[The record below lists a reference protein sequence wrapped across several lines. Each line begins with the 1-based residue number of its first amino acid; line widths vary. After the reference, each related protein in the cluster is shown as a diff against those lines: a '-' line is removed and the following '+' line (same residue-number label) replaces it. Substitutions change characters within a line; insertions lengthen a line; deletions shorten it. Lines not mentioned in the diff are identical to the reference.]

1 MHREGFTI
9 AELAVTIAIVA
20 VIAAIGLPRL
30 GRTLDWMAADAAAR
44 DVSTALAVARATA
57 AMQGVRTRVVI
68 AADSLRFDRWEP
80 PLWVP
85 GRRWPG
91 PASHGVT
98 LEVSNPEVVFGPLGL
113 AWGVSNTRVTLRRG
127 TNTAVLTVSSVGRV
141 KRW

>member
-9 AELAVTIAIVA
+9 AELTVTIAIVA
-20 VIAAIGLPRL
+20 VIAGIGLPRL
-30 GRTLDWMAADAAAR
+30 RRSLDWVAADAAAR
-44 DVSTALAVARATA
+44 DISTALAVARATA

-68 AADSLRFDRWEP
+68 AVDSLRLDRWEA

-91 PASHGVT
+91 PASRGVT

-113 AWGVSNTRVTLRRG
+113 AWGVSNTRVTLQRG
-127 TNTAVLTVSSVGRV
+127 TNIEVLTVSVVGRV

>member
-91 PASHGVT
+91 PASHGVA

-127 TNTAVLTVSSVGRV
+127 TNTEVLTVSSVGRV

>member
-44 DVSTALAVARATA
+44 DVSSVLAVARATA

-127 TNTAVLTVSSVGRV
+127 TNTEVLTVSSVGRV

>member
-1 MHREGFTI
+1 MQREGFTV
-9 AELAVTIAIVA
+9 AEVAVTIAIVA
-20 VIAAIGLPRL
+20 VIVSIGLPRL
-30 GRTLDWMAADAAAR
+30 GRTLDWVATDAAAR

-68 AADSLRFDRWEP
+68 AVDSLRFDRWEP

-91 PASHGVT
+91 PASRGVT

-127 TNTAVLTVSSVGRV
+127 TTIEVLTVSSVGRV

>member
-20 VIAAIGLPRL
+20 VIVVIGLPRL
-30 GRTLDWMAADAAAR
+30 GRTLDWVAADAAAR
-44 DVSTALAVARATA
+44 DISTALAVARATA

-68 AADSLRFDRWEP
+68 AVDSLRLDRWEP
-80 PLWVP
+80 PLWAA

-127 TNTAVLTVSSVGRV
+127 TTIEVLTVSSVGRV

>member
-1 MHREGFTI
+1 MHREGFTV

-20 VIAAIGLPRL
+20 VVLGLGLPRL
-30 GRTLDWMAADAAAR
+30 GRSLDWVAADAAAR

-68 AADSLRFDRWEP
+68 GVDSLRLDRWEP
-80 PLWVP
+80 PQWVP

-91 PASHGVT
+91 PASRGVT

-127 TNTAVLTVSSVGRV
+127 TTIEVLTVSSVGRV